1 MSADLPV
8 KSAESPAPPALF
20 ADLYELTMA
29 QAFSAEG
36 MNGRAVFETFFRRMP
51 DTRSFMIAAGLDRLL
66 GFLENHAFRA
76 DELDYLRGLGRFT
89 DGFLDQLSRLRFTGD
104 VWAMPEGTA
113 VFENEP
119 IVQVVAP
126 LIEAQLVETYAVNQV
141 HLHTVL
147 ASKAARVVLAA
158 GGRQVVDFGAR
169 RAHGADAALALARTS
184 YLVGADGTSNL
195 EAGRRYG
202 IPVFGTM
209 AHSFIQA
216 FDDEP
221 SAFEAFVRHHP
232 HTTLLVDTY
241 DTLGGIDNVIALAR
255 RLGDRFSVQAVRLD
269 SGDLGELAR
278 AARARLDAAGLHQVT
293 IFASSS
299 LDEYAVAELVARGAP
314 IDGFGVGTRMAVAQ
328 DAPDLDMVYKLVEYE
343 GRPRS
348 KRSPGKFLH
357 PFRKQVHRRVEGGRA
372 RGDLVTR
379 FDESAPGT
387 PLLVEVM
394 RGGRRTEAGRATLED
409 ARRRCAVE
417 LAALPES
424 LRSIAP
430 ALPYP
435 VAIEIR

>member
-1 MSADLPV
+1 MSVPGG
-8 KSAESPAPPALF
+8 LF

-29 QAFSAEG
+29 QAFCAEG
-36 MNGRAVFETFFRRMP
+36 MNGRAVFETFFRRLP
-51 DTRSFMIAAGLDRLL
+51 DTRSFMVAAGLDRVL
-66 GFLENHAFRA
+66 GFLENLAFR
-76 DELDYLRGLGRFT
+76 DEELDYLRGLGRFS
-89 DGFLDQLSRLRFTGD
+89 DAFLAQLSRLRFTGD
-104 VWAMPEGTA
+104 VWAVPEGTV

-126 LIEAQLVETYAVNQV
+126 LVEAQLVETYAVNQV

-169 RAHGADAALALARTS
+169 RAHGADAALALARS
-184 YLVGADGTSNL
+184 SFVAGADGTSNVQ
-195 EAGRRYG
+195 AGRLLG

-221 SAFEAFVRHHP
+221 AAFAAFVRHHP

-255 RLGDRFSVQAVRLD
+255 RLGEDFSVRSVRLD
-269 SGDLGELAR
+269 SGDLAELAK
-278 AARARLDAAGLHQVT
+278 AARARLDAAGLQGVT

-299 LDEYAVAELVARGAP
+299 LDEWAVAELVARGAP

-328 DAPDLDMVYKLVEYE
+328 DAPDIDVVYKLVEYE

-357 PFRKQVHRRVEGGRA
+357 PFRKQVHRRVEGGRM
-372 RGDLVTR
+372 RGDLITR
-379 FDESAPGT
+379 FEEHAAGT

-409 ARRRCAVE
+409 ARRRCAAE
-417 LAALPES
+417 LAALPEA

-430 ALPYP
+430 APPYP
-435 VAIEIR
+435 VTIEIR